1 MSARTLR
8 TVTAPL
14 TAAIACA
21 VIFAVVVE
29 PEAKQRASEAS
40 TPAGQQP
47 PAVPGGGG
55 RGRGRG
61 PTGPPPP
68 ARQGAPVDLTGNW
81 VSVVTEDWQWR
92 MRTPPKGD

>member
-1 MSARTLR
+1 MSTLK

-14 TAAIACA
+14 TAALACA
-21 VIFAVVVE
+21 VIFATVIQ

-40 TPAGQQP
+40 TPAGQEA

-61 PTGPPPP
+61 PAGS
-68 ARQGAPVDLTGNW
+68 R
-81 VSVVTEDWQWR
+81 
-92 MRTPPKGD
+92 